1 MTENTVK
8 KEKIGYRQVLTQK
21 EYCKIIFANLIS
33 RFGDSIDAIA
43 FTWLVYDAT
52 KSASW
57 AAIITACNMLPTIL
71 LQPFAG
77 AAVERRN
84 KKTIMIGSDIIRGLV
99 VAALAFCYLTNQ
111 IHPWVLLAFTLMIS
125 SVEAFCMPAS
135 TAIIPKILDEKYYEY
150 GMSLNKVGSMIMQL
164 VGTGAAGVIIGM
176 FGVHIAILID
186 AVTFFGA
193 AVVKMFLKVKEDLT
207 TSSDECVENAAKEY
221 MTLLKEGF
229 VYVKGKRVLFN
240 LIILAFLVN
249 GMMVPIN
256 SFLAPLVS
264 DVLRQESELLSV
276 IGMAISVGT
285 LFGSALYPMIS
296 KKIPV
301 KTFVFLAG
309 LLVSVSVS
317 CMTVG
322 NLFQDKILLVYVVTG
337 GVTILLGMGV
347 GLLSSM
353 LGVQFMKTVEEEY
366 LARAGAL
373 LDAGATAAMPLV
385 SFLMSAIVKF
395 VPVKNLIIAS
405 GGFCAIIFIVTRIM
419 NVQYS
424 ED

>member
-1 MTENTVK
+1 MTEHTVTQ
-8 KEKIGYRQVLTQK
+8 EKIGYRQVLTQK

-43 FTWLVYDAT
+43 FTWLVYDVT

-84 KKTIMIGSDIIRGLV
+84 KKAIMIGSDIIRGLV

-111 IHPWVLLAFTLMIS
+111 IHPWVLLAFTLIIS

-135 TAIIPKILDEKYYEY
+135 TAVIPKILDEKYYEY
-150 GMSLNKVGSMIMQL
+150 GMALNKVGSMIMQL
-164 VGTGAAGVIIGM
+164 VGTGAAGLIIGM

-207 TSSDECVENAAKEY
+207 TTAGESVENVAKQY

-229 VYVKGKRVLFN
+229 VYVKGKRVLLN
-240 LIILAFLVN
+240 LIILAFFVN

-264 DVLRQESELLSV
+264 DVLGQKSELLSV
-276 IGMAISVGT
+276 VGMAISVGT
-285 LFGSALYPMIS
+285 LLGSVLYPMIS
-296 KKIPV
+296 KKISV
-301 KTFVFLAG
+301 KAFVFLTG
-309 LLVSVSVS
+309 LLVSASVS

-337 GVTILLGMGV
+337 GVTILLGMGA

-353 LGVQFMKTVEEEY
+353 LGVQFMKTVEESY

-373 LDAGATAAMPLV
+373 FDAGATAAVPLV
-385 SFLMSAIVKF
+385 SVLMSAIVKF

-405 GGFCAIIFIVTRIM
+405 GGFCAIIFIVTRIL

>member
-1 MTENTVK
+1 MTEHTAT

-77 AAVERRN
+77 AAVERRS
-84 KKTIMIGSDIIRGLV
+84 KKAIMIGSDIMRGLV

-111 IHPWVLLAFTLMIS
+111 IHPWVLLAFTLVIS

-193 AVVKMFLKVKEDLT
+193 AVVKMFLKVQEDLT
-207 TSSDECVENAAKEY
+207 ITAGESVENAAKEY

-229 VYVKGKRVLFN
+229 VYVKGKRVLLN

-264 DVLRQESELLSV
+264 DVLGQKSELLSV

-285 LFGSALYPMIS
+285 LLGSVLYPMIS

-301 KTFVFLAG
+301 KTFVFLTG
-309 LLVSVSVS
+309 LLLSASVS

-337 GVTILLGMGV
+337 WVTILLGMGA

-353 LGVQFMKTVEEEY
+353 LGVQFMKTVEENY

-405 GGFCAIIFIVTRIM
+405 GGFCAIIFIAMRII
-419 NVQYS
+419 NVQLS

>member
-1 MTENTVK
+1 MTEHTVTQ
-8 KEKIGYRQVLTQK
+8 EKIGYRQVLTQK

-43 FTWLVYDAT
+43 FTWLVYDVT

-84 KKTIMIGSDIIRGLV
+84 KKAIMIGSDIIRGLV

-111 IHPWVLLAFTLMIS
+111 IHPWVLLAFTLIIS

-135 TAIIPKILDEKYYEY
+135 TAVIPKILDEKYYEY
-150 GMSLNKVGSMIMQL
+150 GMALNKVGSMIMQL
-164 VGTGAAGVIIGM
+164 VGTGAAGLIIGM

-207 TSSDECVENAAKEY
+207 TTAGESVENVAKQY

-229 VYVKGKRVLFN
+229 VYVKGKRVLLN
-240 LIILAFLVN
+240 LIILAFFVN

-264 DVLRQESELLSV
+264 DVLGQKSELLSV
-276 IGMAISVGT
+276 VGMAISVGT
-285 LFGSALYPMIS
+285 LLGSVLYPMIS
-296 KKIPV
+296 KKISV
-301 KTFVFLAG
+301 KAFVFLTG
-309 LLVSVSVS
+309 LLVSASVS

-337 GVTILLGMGV
+337 GVTILLGMGA

-353 LGVQFMKTVEEEY
+353 LGVQFMKTVKEEY